1 MRDRL
6 AQFPALNS
14 YLASLRAV
22 PAGTFTMGSDS
33 GDSDEKPPHR
43 VQVSAF
49 RIGATPVTVRV
60 WKEYCVTN
68 RINMPDPPKWGWID
82 DHPIVR
88 VRYEEIESVDNEIG
102 FCSWVR
108 GIAGI
113 RLMLPSEA
121 QFEYA
126 MRGGIDGL
134 AYPWGNKFDR
144 SKLWCSNT
152 SFGDAMMT
160 ASVFRTTNVFQN
172 SFGLTDMCG
181 NVSQWCRNDYDSY
194 APKSRIDSN
203 RDRSYPKLAMCVRGG
218 AWNNL
223 SPERFRCANRSWED
237 YTGPTVGFR
246 LCAQIEPR
254 PDR

>member
-1 MRDRL
+1 MRNNHDNL
-6 AQFPALNS
+6 PALRN
-14 YLASLRAV
+14 YIKSLRHI
-22 PAGTFTMGSDS
+22 PGGTFSMGSTT
-33 GDSDEKPPHR
+33 GNLDEKPVHT
-43 VQVSAF
+43 VQISAF
-49 RIGATPVTVRV
+49 RLGITPVTVAM
-60 WKEYCVTN
+60 WKEFYLATGGD
-68 RINMPDPPKWGWID
+68 MPQAPSWGWID
-82 DHPIVR
+82 DHPIVK

-126 MRGGIDGL
+126 MRGAMDGL

-144 SKLWCSNT
+144 RKLWCSIT
-152 SFGDAMMT
+152 SFGNAMKT

-181 NVSQWCRNDYDSY
+181 NVSQWCRDYYGSY
-194 APKSRIDSN
+194 VQDRRIDLT
-203 RDRSYPKLAMCVRGG
+203 RDMSYPKLAMCVPGG

-223 SPERFRCANRSWED
+223 SPESFRCANRSWKNSPS
-237 YTGPTVGFR
+237 PTIGFR
-246 LCAQIEPR
+246 LCAQ
-254 PDR
+254 